1 MNAVTEKLEAFL
13 ELGGI
18 KKDITFLIISALA
31 LIASLTGLMPGLP
44 FDPSFRPP
52 YLLRLSD
59 DSFYILDIFS

>member
-31 LIASLTGLMPGLP
+31 LVTSLTGLLPGLP
-44 FDPSFRPP
+44 FDPAFCPP
-52 YLLRLSD
+52 YLLRLSE

>member
-31 LIASLTGLMPGLP
+31 LIASLDGL
-44 FDPSFRPP
+44 DARVTV
-52 YLLRLSD
+52 
-59 DSFYILDIFS
+59 

>member
-31 LIASLTGLMPGLP
+31 LVTSLTGLLPGLP
-44 FDPSFRPP
+44 FDPAFRPP
-52 YLLRLSD
+52 YLLRLSE

>member
-44 FDPSFRPP
+44 FDPAFRPP
-52 YLLRLSD
+52 YLLRLSE

>member
-18 KKDITFLIISALA
+18 KKDITFLTISALA
-31 LIASLTGLMPGLP
+31 LVTSLTGLLPGLP
-44 FDPSFRPP
+44 FDPAFRPP
-52 YLLRLSD
+52 YLLRLSE